1 MIRFVVKF
9 LPVYRYPAMGSLSNQ
24 APLIL
29 CHHFKLI
36 HMKTKTKFII
46 NVSLT
51 LLGVIGLIFLPKLTL
66 PILLGVVGTI
76 AYQKFVK

>member
-1 MIRFVVKF
+1 
-9 LPVYRYPAMGSLSNQ
+9 
-24 APLIL
+24 
-29 CHHFKLI
+29 
-36 HMKTKTKFII
+36 MKTKTKFII

-66 PILLGVVGTI
+66 PILLGVAGTI